1 MASYV
6 STYFSPDRGT
16 KDIVVGFINRCETDL
31 LVAVYSIT
39 HDEIVDAL
47 IAAHQRGV
55 KVRVLMDKLQA
66 SNRYAD
72 DERMLQAGIPVK
84 TGGVSGL
91 MHDKFA
97 VDGDRAVGT
106 GSFNW
111 SVNADER
118 NAENFV
124 IIRLK
129 YTVVS
134 FREEFERLWEA
145 AQ

>member
-1 MASYV
+1 M
-6 STYFSPDRGT
+6 
-16 KDIVVGFINRCETDL
+16 
-31 LVAVYSIT
+31 AVYSIT

-47 IAAHQRGV
+47 IAAHQRGDQ
-55 KVRVLMDKLQA
+55 VRVLMDKLQA

-72 DERMLQAGIPVK
+72 DEKLEAAGIPVK
-84 TGGVSGL
+84 TGGTSGL
-91 MHDKFA
+91 MFLI
-97 VDGDRAVGT
+97 DGERAVGT

-129 YTVVS
+129 YTVAS
-134 FREEFERLWEA
+134 FAEEFEKLWGEA
-145 AQ
+145 Q

>member
-16 KDIVVGFINRCETDL
+16 KDVVIGFINRCETKL
-31 LVAVYSIT
+31 SVAVYSIT

-47 IAAHQRGV
+47 ITAHQRGV
-55 KVRVLMDKLQA
+55 QVRVLMDKLQA

-72 DERMLQAGIPVK
+72 DEKLEAAGIPVK
-84 TGGVSGL
+84 TGGTSGL
-91 MHDKFA
+91 MHNKFLI
-97 VDGDRAVGT
+97 DGERAVGT

-129 YTVVS
+129 YTVAS
-134 FREEFERLWEA
+134 FAEEFEKLWGA